1 MTFHVF
7 FIKSVGIIVILN
19 YIYEL
24 LEAMCYHMSKY
35 GFFFRFVILKFGD
48 MFQENSKFSLILH

>member
-35 GFFFRFVILKFGD
+35 GFFFQICD
-48 MFQENSKFSLILH
+48 IEIW